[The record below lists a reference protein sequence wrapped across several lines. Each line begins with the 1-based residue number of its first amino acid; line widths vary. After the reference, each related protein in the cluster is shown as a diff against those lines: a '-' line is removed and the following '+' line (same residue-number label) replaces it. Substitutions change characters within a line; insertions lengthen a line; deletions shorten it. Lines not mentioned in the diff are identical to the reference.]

1 MVERVLSHAWLIL
14 RRAAGSM
21 FRDKGKRSAAQ
32 IAFFLVLSF
41 PATLLLLVW
50 AFSAVLDDDSVRKTV
65 VDAIVHALPLADPTD
80 RRQVESLLDQVAAG
94 AGAVGWVGA
103 ITLLYSAS
111 AAVSALRDAV
121 NEAMGTRDARPP
133 VQGKAIDIGLTLVVA
148 PVTIVALGL
157 NLSGELADAI
167 GDHPWLAA
175 FAQFVVTVVVP
186 LVLLFAVLLLLF
198 RVLPDAGSS
207 IRAAWPGAL
216 VALGGVVVISYGTEL
231 YFAIFG
237 DANAVYGTMGAL
249 LAVVFSAY
257 LGSIAIVAGAYVAAE
272 ASPQASDADTDAA
285 VPHRRAD
292 DSHPQ
297 SSVGERLRGL
307 FVRVRRRRRD

>member
-1 MVERVLSHAWLIL
+1 MVRRLLSPVWLVL
-14 RRAAGSM
+14 RRAAASM
-21 FRDKGKRSAAQ
+21 LGARGTRSAAQ

-50 AFSAVLDDDSVRKTV
+50 AFSAVLDDDSVRKSV
-65 VDAIVHALPLADPTD
+65 VDAIVHALPLADPAD
-80 RRQVESLLDQVAAG
+80 RQQVESLLDEVAAG

-111 AAVSALRDAV
+111 AAVSALRDAL
-121 NEAMGTRDARPP
+121 NEAMGSGDPRPL
-133 VQGKAIDIGLTLVVA
+133 VQGKALDIGLTLVVA
-148 PVTIVALGL
+148 PLTLVALGL
-157 NLSGELADAI
+157 NLSGDLAAAI

-175 FAQFVVTVVVP
+175 FAQFLVTVVVP
-186 LVLLFAVLLLLF
+186 LALLFAVLLLLF

-207 IRAAWPGAL
+207 LRAAWPGAL
-216 VALGGVVVISYGTEL
+216 VALIGVVAISYGTEL

-237 DANAVYGTMGAL
+237 DANAVYGTMGVL

-272 ASPQASDADTDAA
+272 VSGQALDADVDAA
-285 VPHRRAD
+285 VMHARAD
-292 DSHPQ
+292 GSHDRR
-297 SSVGERLRGL
+297 SLVDRLRGL
-307 FVRVRRRRRD
+307 FVRVRPRPRG